1 MTGWRAR
8 HAARAGHEWPP
19 SSIYSAILATAPS
32 LVAHLEDGM
41 HEVDEE
47 APAVLALELDVVPD
61 ALRCHGSQPH
71 RLPTLLT

>member
-1 MTGWRAR
+1 
-8 HAARAGHEWPP
+8 
-19 SSIYSAILATAPS
+19 
-32 LVAHLEDGM
+32 M